1 VYDTA
6 ACQDGDVRA
15 PTILRTPRL
24 VLAPRDPAD
33 AVVYRALWAERDARV
48 PAHRRIDPDGRPS
61 VEDIA
66 RGIAEEAA
74 PMWGVRVSE
83 TAALVGYCGLV
94 VGGGGSPN
102 EPELAFEL
110 LRDAQGKGYATEAA
124 GAVVAWAD
132 AAGHPRLWATVWE
145 WNTASRRVLHKVG
158 FRETGEVS
166 AESEHG
172 RSLVTA
178 REPALP

>member
-1 VYDTA
+1 M
-6 ACQDGDVRA
+6 RA

-33 AVVYRALWAERDARV
+33 AAVYRTLWEERDARV
-48 PAHRRIDPDGRPS
+48 PAHRRIDPAGRPS

-66 RGIAEEAA
+66 RGIAEGTAQ
-74 PMWGVRVSE
+74 MWGVRVSE
-83 TAALVGYCGLV
+83 TGALIGYCGLV
-94 VGGGGSPN
+94 AGVGGSPD
-102 EPELAFEL
+102 EPEVAFEL

-124 GAVVAWAD
+124 GAVLACAD
-132 AAGHPRLWATVWE
+132 AAGHPRLWATVWD

-158 FRETGEVS
+158 FRETGDVA

-172 RSLVTA
+172 RSLITV
-178 REPALP
+178 RESALP